1 MQVSRKNEKCDAG
14 RKGVVSAEAH
24 LPSLI
29 LILALLSLCSLA
41 RLEALI
47 LPFPLYQL

>member
-1 MQVSRKNEKCDAG
+1 MKNEMLGG
-14 RKGVVSAEAH
+14 RGVVSAEAH
-24 LPSLI
+24 LSSLI
-29 LILALLSLCSLA
+29 LILALFSLCSHA